1 MKEVGRSITTRIR
14 NGSDRGMRR
23 RQFVYIST
31 GFLMYLIYGFGGFD
45 RMRRI
50 CDSNERLDTVELTVM
65 LAEGNDDGWR
75 IS

>member
-1 MKEVGRSITTRIR
+1 
-14 NGSDRGMRR
+14 
-23 RQFVYIST
+23 
-31 GFLMYLIYGFGGFD
+31 MYLICGFGDFD
-45 RMRRI
+45 RTRRI